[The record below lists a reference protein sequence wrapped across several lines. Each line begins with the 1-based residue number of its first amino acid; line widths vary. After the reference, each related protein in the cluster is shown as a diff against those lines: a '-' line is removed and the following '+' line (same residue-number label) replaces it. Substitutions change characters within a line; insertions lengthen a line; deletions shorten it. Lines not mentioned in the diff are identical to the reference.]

1 MNPDP
6 ANEPSS
12 AQFTVYWQPGCS
24 SCLGTKEKL
33 KANGIEFRS
42 VNVREDESAIQ
53 TLGESEL
60 SGLPIPEEVYD
71 DEVLLTPTHDQAAK
85 VL

>member
-42 VNVREDESAIQ
+42 VNVRKDELAMSTLAKLSARSVPLV
-53 TLGESEL
+53 T
-60 SGLPIPEEVYD
+60 PENKFVFAQD
-71 DEVLLTPTHDQAAK
+71 KL
-85 VL
+85 